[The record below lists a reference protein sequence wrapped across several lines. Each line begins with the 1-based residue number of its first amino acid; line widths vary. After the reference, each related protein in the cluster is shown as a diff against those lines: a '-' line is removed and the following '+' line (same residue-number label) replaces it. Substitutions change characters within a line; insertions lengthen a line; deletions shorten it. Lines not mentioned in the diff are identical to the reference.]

1 MEIQNYNTE
10 SYVREESESESFDK
24 LLLFFFFFF
33 FFFFSSEQNSR
44 ATFACN
50 ERMKS
55 SVRRDETEELKSI

>member
-10 SYVREESESESFDK
+10 SYVREESESESF
-24 LLLFFFFFF
+24 
-33 FFFFSSEQNSR
+33 EQNSR